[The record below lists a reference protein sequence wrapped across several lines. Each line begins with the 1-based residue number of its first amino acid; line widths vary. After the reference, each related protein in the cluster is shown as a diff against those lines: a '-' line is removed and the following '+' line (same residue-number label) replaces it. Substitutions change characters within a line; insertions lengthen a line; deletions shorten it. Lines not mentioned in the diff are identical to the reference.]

1 MARAAKIIH
10 LSFFAA
16 LSAILF
22 CLNMASTALAADFT
36 IFFQTDARNNL
47 SQISASNEVYES
59 YHRALID
66 ELTRMGFTVKMHSPD
81 SRFGD
86 RDIIVKAGL
95 IQLDADLVIPSAD
108 LREAKSQ
115 VILAALKT
123 ASFSIKE
130 DIHQINQQLD
140 SSAISLARMLYAR
153 LSAMNWA
160 ELSFEKSIWQ
170 TEEKTLRLQ
179 LSGFSGCFKN
189 YFLDTLETEFPGSVS
204 ISVIKEVSV
213 GTSQY
218 KFTTAAKTRFI
229 SKWIRALLAEQ
240 YLYEERDFE
249 LSGRD
254 KFITLKLFPNVV
266 PKGSF
271 C

>member
-1 MARAAKIIH
+1 MVRAAKIIQ
-10 LSFFAA
+10 LSFLAA
-16 LSAILF
+16 LSAILL
-22 CLNMASTALAADFT
+22 CLGMAGTARAANFT
-36 IFFQTDARNNL
+36 IFFQTEEPNSL
-47 SQISASNEVYES
+47 SQIRASGEVYES
-59 YHRALID
+59 YHHALID
-66 ELTRMGFTVKMHSPD
+66 ELTRMGFKVKMHTAD

-86 RDIIVKAGL
+86 KDIILEAGL
-95 IQLDADLVIPSAD
+95 IQLDADLVIPSAN
-108 LREAKSQ
+108 LLEAKSQ
-115 VILAALKT
+115 IVLAALKT

>member
-1 MARAAKIIH
+1 MVRAAKIIQ
-10 LSFFAA
+10 LSFLAA
-16 LSAILF
+16 LSTILL
-22 CLNMASTALAADFT
+22 CLNMTNTALAADFT
-36 IFFQTDARNNL
+36 IFFQTEERNNL
-47 SQISASNEVYES
+47 SQIRASDEVYES
-59 YHRALID
+59 YNRALID
-66 ELTRMGFTVKMHSPD
+66 ELTRMGFRVKMLTSD

-86 RDIIVKAGL
+86 KDIILKAGL
-95 IQLDADLVIPSAD
+95 IQLDADLVIPSAG
-108 LREAKSQ
+108 LLEAKSKI
-115 VILAALKT
+115 VLAALKT
-123 ASFSIKE
+123 ASFSLKE
-130 DIHQINQQLD
+130 DILQINQQLD
-140 SSAISLARMLYAR
+140 SAATSLARMFYAR
-153 LSAMNWA
+153 LSTMNWA

-204 ISVIKEVSV
+204 ISVIREVSV
-213 GTSQY
+213 GASQY

-229 SKWIRALLAEQ
+229 LKWVRALLAEQ

-254 KFITLKLFPNVV
+254 KFVTLKLFPKVL
-266 PKGSF
+266 PKGTF

>member
-1 MARAAKIIH
+1 MARAAKIIN
-10 LSFFAA
+10 LSFLAA

-22 CLNMASTALAADFT
+22 YLSMASTALAADFT
-36 IFFQTDARNNL
+36 IFFQKDARNNL
-47 SQISASNEVYES
+47 PQISATNEVYES

-66 ELTRMGFTVKMHSPD
+66 ELTRTGFKVKMHSPD
-81 SRFGD
+81 SSYSD

-95 IQLDADLVIPSAD
+95 IQLDADFIIPAAD
-108 LREAKSQ
+108 LYEAKSQ

-123 ASFSIKE
+123 ASFSIKD
-130 DIHQINQQLD
+130 DIHRINQQLD
-140 SSAISLARMLYAR
+140 SSAISLVRMLYAR
-153 LSAMNWA
+153 LSAKNWA

-170 TEEKTLRLQ
+170 TEKKTLRLQ

-204 ISVIKEVSV
+204 ISVIKEMSV

-218 KFTTAAKTRFI
+218 KFITAAKTRFI

-249 LSGRD
+249 LSGRN

-266 PKGSF
+266 PKGTF

>member
-1 MARAAKIIH
+1 MVRAAKIIQ
-10 LSFFAA
+10 LSFLAA
-16 LSAILF
+16 LSAILL
-22 CLNMASTALAADFT
+22 CLNVASTALAANFT
-36 IFFQTDARNNL
+36 IFFQTEEHNNL
-47 SQISASNEVYES
+47 SEIRTSDEVYES

-66 ELTRMGFTVKMHSPD
+66 ELTRMGFRVKTHTPD

-86 RDIIVKAGL
+86 KDIILKAGL
-95 IQLDADLVIPSAD
+95 IKLDADLVIPSAG
-108 LREAKSQ
+108 LLEAKSK
-115 VILAALKT
+115 IFLAALKT
-123 ASFSIKE
+123 ASFSINE
-130 DIHQINQQLD
+130 DIQQINQQLD
-140 SSAISLARMLYAR
+140 SAAISLARMLYAR
-153 LSAMNWA
+153 LSTMNWA

-170 TEEKTLRLQ
+170 TEKKTLRLQ

-189 YFLDTLETEFPGSVS
+189 YFLDTLETEFPGSIS
-204 ISVIKEVSV
+204 IRVIKEVSI

-249 LSGRD
+249 LSGRE
-254 KFITLKLFPNVV
+254 KFITLKLFPKAL
-266 PKGSF
+266 PKGTF

>member
-1 MARAAKIIH
+1 MVRAAKIIQTTF
-10 LSFFAA
+10 LAGLGA
-16 LSAILF
+16 MLF
-22 CLNMASTALAADFT
+22 CLNMASAARAADFT
-36 IFFQTDARNNL
+36 IFFQTEARNNL
-47 SQISASNEVYES
+47 SQISASDEVYES

-66 ELTRMGFTVKMHSPD
+66 ELTRMGFTVKMHKPD

-86 RDIIVKAGL
+86 TDIILKAGL
-95 IQLDADLVIPSAD
+95 VQLDADLVIPSAD
-108 LREAKSQ
+108 LLEAKSQ

-123 ASFSIKE
+123 ASFSIEE

-140 SSAISLARMLYAR
+140 SSAISLARMVYAR
-153 LSAMNWA
+153 LSAINWA

-170 TEEKTLRLQ
+170 AEEKTLRLQ
-179 LSGFSGCFKN
+179 LGGFSGCFKN

-204 ISVIKEVSV
+204 IRVIREVSV

-218 KFTTAAKTRFI
+218 KFTTTAKTRFI

-254 KFITLKLFPNVV
+254 KFITLKLFPNVL